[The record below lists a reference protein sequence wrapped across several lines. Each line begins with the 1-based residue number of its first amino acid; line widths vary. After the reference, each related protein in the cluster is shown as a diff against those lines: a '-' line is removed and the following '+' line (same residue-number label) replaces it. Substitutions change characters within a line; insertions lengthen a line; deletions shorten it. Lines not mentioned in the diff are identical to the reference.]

1 LVSQFWT
8 IEAHQH
14 PNVLQYIADMLAEEG
29 EDSELITEVVE
40 QTSLVDLLLQIFTSY
55 HEHAALILCHLAYG
69 NSAVCDRLLK
79 A

>member
-1 LVSQFWT
+1 
-8 IEAHQH
+8 
-14 PNVLQYIADMLAEEG
+14 MLAEEG